1 MADYSHKIVIA
12 GAGIAGLSAAVYLKE
27 QGYRNITFIEASD
40 RPGGRLKTDIIDG
53 YTLNHGFHL
62 FNTAYPCA
70 QELLDYSKLDLKYFK
85 SGAIIMRQGKLTRVS
100 EALKMSFFAFK
111 MLFSDIGNFKDKLK
125 LIKKRIELKQMTEEE
140 IFDKFEIKTSSLLK
154 KKNFSKQIISHF
166 FQPYFSSIFLEDELT
181 TSRRM
186 LDFNYKMI
194 TEGRLS
200 IPAKGIEAIPNQ
212 LASYFDQSDFI
223 FNTKV
228 LDYSDGKVSL
238 DNGTYVESDIFI
250 IATEQTDLYHKM
262 RKVPA
267 KTDYRSATCLYFSA
281 DKKPFLDAM
290 ICVSANDPKLVNSV
304 AVLTNISKLF
314 APKNMELIC
323 VSLNGL
329 VRADD
334 AIVEKEVKTELY
346 RTFGSQVESWNLIK
360 TYKIDYAI
368 PNQDYV
374 LAKRRILELRL
385 DKNIYAC
392 GDHLLY
398 GNINGAMRS
407 GKQIAEIIHS
417 DFNKDHKFEKKLKYS
432 KLFDNKV

>member
-27 QGYRNITFIEASD
+27 QGYNNITFIEASD
-40 RPGGRLKTDIIDG
+40 RPGGRLKTDIVDG

-70 QELLDYSKLDLKYFK
+70 HELLDYSKLDLKYFK
-85 SGAIIMRQGKLTRVS
+85 SGAIIMRQGKLTRVT

-111 MLFSDIGNFKDKLK
+111 MLFTDIGNFKDKLK

-140 IFDKFEIKTSSLLK
+140 IFDKFEIKSSSLLK
-154 KKNFSKQIISHF
+154 KKHFSKRIISQF

-186 LDFNYKMI
+186 LDYHYKMI

-200 IPAKGIEAIPNQ
+200 IPAKGIEAIPIQ
-212 LASYFDQSDFI
+212 LASFFDSSSFI
-223 FNTKV
+223 LNTKA
-228 LDYSDGKVSL
+228 LDFADGKVSL
-238 DNGTYVESDIFI
+238 DNGQFVEAEIFI
-250 IATEQTDLYHKM
+250 VATEQTGLFHKIK
-262 RKVPA
+262 KVPA
-267 KTDYRSATCLYFSA
+267 RTDYRSATCLYFSA
-281 DKKPFLDAM
+281 DKKPFLDSM
-290 ICVSANDPKLVNSV
+290 ICVSANDPKLVNSL
-304 AVLTNISKLF
+304 AVLTNISKSF
-314 APKNMELIC
+314 APKNKELIC

-329 VRADD
+329 AKAEDSV
-334 AIVEKEVKTELY
+334 IEKEVKAELY
-346 RTFGSQVESWNLIK
+346 RTFGSQVENWKLIRS
-360 TYKIDYAI
+360 YKIDYAL
-368 PNQDYV
+368 PNQDFV
-374 LAKRRILELRL
+374 LSRRRILELKL
-385 DKNIYAC
+385 DKNTYAC

-398 GNINGAMRS
+398 GNINGAMKS

-417 DFNKDHKFEKKLKYS
+417 EFNKDHKFEKKLKYS